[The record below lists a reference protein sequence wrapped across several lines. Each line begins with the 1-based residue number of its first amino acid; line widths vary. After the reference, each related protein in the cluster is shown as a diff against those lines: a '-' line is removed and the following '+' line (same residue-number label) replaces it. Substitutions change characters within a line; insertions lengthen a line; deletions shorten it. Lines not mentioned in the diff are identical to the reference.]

1 MALRQRQL
9 PLFPLNV
16 VLFPDALLPLHIF
29 EERYKLMV
37 QRCLDGDSQFGI
49 VLIKLGSDVGEPAE
63 PYSVG
68 TVAKIVQV
76 QRLDDGRMLMN
87 VSGQDRFRITEI
99 TQVRPYIEG
108 QVEVLDEE
116 REPDIPDSQL
126 QDVQKAVSRNLS
138 FMLGFRGGWVG
149 EAKMPGDPVALSY
162 FVAGLLQA
170 DLPQKQALLEEPS
183 TAVRLQTALQVLDSE
198 AAELRKG
205 MAQQLRLKISRQ

>member
-37 QRCLDGDSQFGI
+37 QRCLDADSQFGV

-108 QVEVLDEE
+108 QVEVLD
-116 REPDIPDSQL
+116 
-126 QDVQKAVSRNLS
+126 
-138 FMLGFRGGWVG
+138 
-149 EAKMPGDPVALSY
+149 
-162 FVAGLLQA
+162 
-170 DLPQKQALLEEPS
+170 
-183 TAVRLQTALQVLDSE
+183 
-198 AAELRKG
+198 
-205 MAQQLRLKISRQ
+205 